1 MTTHRLTPA
10 RLSGSAQRVS
20 ITYSSANVS
29 GTCTRYT
36 VLLGSQRDTCIMMVT
51 TRRRANNQQS
61 AAQAGAT
68 SSQLLHA
75 PMGAARSAASVC
87 QENLSHQRWHCMTMT
102 RTTEVQVVSA
112 KSTSVDQRAYGAKVA
127 AQRTQAQLSM
137 IYCKLYCD
145 AQAAKS
151 LSLNMN
157 STVGKLAQGA
167 VVQTLQGAY
176 AGMLRS
182 VREQPAKPSSV

>member
-1 MTTHRLTPA
+1 MT
-10 RLSGSAQRVS
+10 
-20 ITYSSANVS
+20 
-29 GTCTRYT
+29 
-36 VLLGSQRDTCIMMVT
+36 VT
-51 TRRRANNQQS
+51 Q
-61 AAQAGAT
+61 
-68 SSQLLHA
+68 
-75 PMGAARSAASVC
+75 
-87 QENLSHQRWHCMTMT
+87 
-102 RTTEVQVVSA
+102 TTKVQVVSA
-112 KSTSVDQRAYGAKVA
+112 KSISVDRRAYGAKVA

-151 LSLNMN
+151 LSLKMN